1 MGTSATHLEH
11 TTTKTHHTLYWK
23 LHYCSYQEKMGS
35 KNGKPVLR
43 EEDIEALAKSS
54 GLDKD
59 QVKDS
64 FDAFVAEHPNGKM
77 KPKDFREM
85 MSKAMPK
92 KDASKMEKHVFRI
105 YDGNNDGYIDFTEFM
120 LIFFIMSDGA
130 PEEVLTKIFRVFDVN
145 SDGTITQKE
154 MTKLIKDMYGLL
166 KTEDPN
172 IAAKDLVAKSAF
184 AEMDKDQDGKV
195 TNDEFIKACM
205 GQEEFSKM
213 LALKVIDIFVE
224 DEA

>member
-1 MGTSATHLEH
+1 V
-11 TTTKTHHTLYWK
+11 
-23 LHYCSYQEKMGS
+23 KMGS
-35 KNGKPVLR
+35 SNGKPVLR
-43 EEDIEALAKSS
+43 PEDIAALAKSS
-54 GLDKD
+54 GLDET
-59 QVKDS
+59 QVKQS
-64 FDAFVAEHPNGKM
+64 FDAFVTEHPDGKM

-85 MSKAMPK
+85 MAKALPK

-105 YDGNNDGYIDFTEFM
+105 YDSNNDGYIDFTEFM
-120 LIFFIMSDGA
+120 LIFFIMSDGS

-145 SDGTITQKE
+145 SDGSITQKE

-166 KTEDPN
+166 KEEDPN
-172 IAAKDLVAKSAF
+172 LAAKDLIAKTAF

-195 TNDEFIKACM
+195 TNAEFISACL

-224 DEA
+224 DDS

>member
-1 MGTSATHLEH
+1 
-11 TTTKTHHTLYWK
+11 
-23 LHYCSYQEKMGS
+23 MGS

-43 EEDIEALAKSS
+43 EEDIAALSKSS
-54 GLDKD
+54 GLNAD
-59 QVKDS
+59 QVKE
-64 FDAFVAEHPNGKM
+64 AFNSWVAEHPNGKM

-85 MSKAMPK
+85 MSKALPK

-105 YDGNNDGYIDFTEFM
+105 YDSNNDGYIDFSEFM
-120 LIFFIMSDGA
+120 LIFFIMSDGT

-145 SDGTITQKE
+145 SDGSITQKE

-166 KTEDPN
+166 KSEDPN
-172 IAAKDLVAKSAF
+172 LAAKDLVSKSAF

-195 TNDEFIKACM
+195 TTAEFIAACS

-213 LALKVIDIFVE
+213 LALKVIDIFVD